1 MNTQP
6 TLSQAL
12 DRARAT
18 LIAQPQGRLE
28 AEVLLA
34 HVLGKPR
41 SHLYTW
47 PAAVLEGE
55 QQERFE
61 QLVSRRAAGE
71 PVAYLTG
78 RREFWS
84 LELLV
89 SPATLIPRPETELLV
104 EQALALLPAEA
115 QLRVADLGTGSGA
128 VAIAL
133 ARERPRWQIV
143 ASDRSRAALDVAGNN
158 ARRLAGDNLMLMC
171 GDWTCALARH
181 SLNAI
186 VCNPPYVAQADPH
199 LTRGDVR
206 FEPRTALVAGVDG
219 LDDLRRLTRDAMRV
233 LRRAGWICLEH
244 APDQAAGLRD
254 LLAARGFEHITTLTD
269 LAGLERVTRARTP
282 A

>member
-1 MNTQP
+1 M
-6 TLSQAL
+6 LVDQAQ
-12 DRARAT
+12 A
-18 LIAQPQGRLE
+18 RLE

-61 QLVSRRAAGE
+61 QLVQRRAAGE

-78 RREFWS
+78 QREFWS
-84 LELLV
+84 LELRV

-115 QLRVADLGTGSGA
+115 DVRVADLGTGSGA

-133 ARERPRWQIV
+133 ARERPCWQIV
-143 ASDRSRAALDVAGNN
+143 ASDRSHAALDVAHNN
-158 ARRLAGDNLMLMC
+158 ARRLAGRNLLLMC
-171 GDWTCALARH
+171 GDWTGALAGQSMH
-181 SLNAI
+181 AI
-186 VCNPPYVAQADPH
+186 VCNPPYVAETDPH

-206 FEPRTALVAGVDG
+206 FEPRTALAAGIDG
-219 LDDLRRLTRDAMRV
+219 LDDLRRLSNDAMRV

-244 APDQAAGLRD
+244 APDQAARLRD
-254 LLAARGFEHITTLTD
+254 LLAARGFENIATLTD
-269 LAGLERVTRARTP
+269 LAGLERVTRARKP
-282 A
+282 ERGA